1 VLQEEG
7 SVHNDSFV
15 GLLKYLK
22 IQHNSWIMSSVHKE
36 QISLFPILLI
46 NFIGTL
52 GFSIVLPFLV
62 FLVTDFGGNAI
73 VYGMLAAT
81 YPALQL
87 IGAPILGRWSDIYG
101 RKKILLLSHGGT
113 LAGWVIFLI
122 ALILPIQN
130 LFSINSTII
139 GTITITLPVVIL
151 FFARAIDGLTGG
163 NVSVADAYVSDV
175 SSEENRSKNFGKIA
189 ISSNLG
195 FIVGPALAGIL
206 GATIYGEKLPVLAAL
221 FLSLATLAVINFT
234 LKESKSS
241 SVIIIPEKER
251 QNVGKVFAFECK
263 ECYKTSSSPQRLK
276 FLDVFHLK
284 HISFLL
290 LLYFFIFLGFNI
302 FYTSFPIHAV
312 SGLGW
317 TVIEMGIFF
326 AILSGIMVLVQ
337 GPILHKALKKFS
349 EEKLVVIGSL
359 ILGTNFVLF
368 VSNDIA
374 LIYGA
379 AILFAVGNGLMWPS
393 VVSIL
398 SKRAG
403 TIHQGAVQ
411 GIASSF
417 ASLASIIGLIAG
429 GLLYNLLGNTTFLI
443 SAGVIFTVFILSFRL
458 LRIRK
463 GDW

>member
-1 VLQEEG
+1 LA
-7 SVHNDSFV
+7 
-15 GLLKYLK
+15 
-22 IQHNSWIMSSVHKE
+22 SVHKE

-73 VYGMLAAT
+73 VYGMLVAT

-87 IGAPILGRWSDIYG
+87 IGAPILGRLSDIYG

-139 GTITITLPVVIL
+139 GMITITLPVVVL

-175 SSEENRSKNFGKIA
+175 SSEENRSKNFGKMA

-195 FIVGPALAGIL
+195 FIVGPAIAGIL

-221 FLSLATLAVINFT
+221 FLSLAILVVINFT

-241 SVIIIPEKER
+241 SVIVIPEKER

-263 ECYKTSSSPQRLK
+263 ECYKTSNPQRLK

-317 TVIEMGIFF
+317 TVTEMGIFF

-337 GPILHKALKKFS
+337 GPILRKALKKFS

-359 ILGTNFVLF
+359 ILGTNFILF
-368 VSNDIA
+368 VSNNIVSVG
-374 LIYGA
+374 GA
-379 AILFAVGNGLMWPS
+379 VILFAVGNGLMWPS
-393 VVSIL
+393 FMSIL
-398 SKRAG
+398 SRRAG
-403 TIHQGAVQ
+403 SKVQGAVQ
-411 GIASSF
+411 GVAGSF
-417 ASLASIIGLIAG
+417 GGVASIVGLTIG
-429 GLLYNLLGNTTFLI
+429 GLLYNLFGGTTFLF
-443 SAGVIFTVFILSFRL
+443 SAGVILAVFVMSFRL
-458 LRIRK
+458 LK
-463 GDW
+463 KKEA